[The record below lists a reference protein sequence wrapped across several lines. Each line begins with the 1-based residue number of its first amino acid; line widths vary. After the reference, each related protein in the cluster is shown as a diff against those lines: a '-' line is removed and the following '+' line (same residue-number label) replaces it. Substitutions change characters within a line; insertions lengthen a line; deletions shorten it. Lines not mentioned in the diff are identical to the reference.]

1 MKVNVTRF
9 VLVAVGSMIVAA
21 VGGFCLLIEN
31 EYCASCSFYC
41 GRSTMTSMDTDI
53 WHVKGYLRK
62 FVQGE
67 SIQALAIDYS
77 KSHDGDFA
85 LVQRAFESCAAD
97 VGDVGGKMPKV
108 LLEIRSRDKTLAKSA
123 ALFCAQRF
131 SAMLEERHRCVL
143 DQYTAR
149 AKVQIEK
156 AKRAGTP
163 VPEETLREIES
174 IKAIL
179 EKESYKVFGIN
190 LVKVESL
197 GWCCRRLD

>member
-1 MKVNVTRF
+1 MKLKVKRF
-9 VLVAVGSMIVAA
+9 VLVVVGSMIVAV
-21 VGGFCLLIEN
+21 VGGFGLLIEN

-41 GRSTMTSMDTDI
+41 GRSTMMSIDTDV

-67 SIQALAIDYS
+67 SVRSLAIDYS

-97 VGDVGGKMPKV
+97 VGDVGEKMPMV
-108 LLEIRSRDKTLAKSA
+108 LLEIRSSDKTLAKNA
-123 ALFCAQRF
+123 VLFCAQRF

-143 DQYTAR
+143 DQHTAR

-156 AKRAGTP
+156 AKRAGIP
-163 VPEETLREIES
+163 VPEEALREILS
-174 IKAIL
+174 IQSVL
-179 EKESYKVFGIN
+179 EKDRYRVVGIN
-190 LVKVESL
+190 LVKVESI
-197 GWCCRRLD
+197 GWRWRWSN